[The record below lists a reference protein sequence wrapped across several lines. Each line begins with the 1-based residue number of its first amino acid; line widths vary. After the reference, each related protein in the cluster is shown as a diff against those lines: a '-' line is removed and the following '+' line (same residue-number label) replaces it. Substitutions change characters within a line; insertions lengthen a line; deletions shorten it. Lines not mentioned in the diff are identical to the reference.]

1 MLCNDCSRR
10 DFIRIALGGTAA
22 AGLSSRFWLPSAV
35 ADPARAR
42 AKSVILLWL
51 QGAPSQLDTFD
62 PKPGRST
69 GGPVKAIETALR
81 GVHFSDY
88 LPRLAKNADRFS
100 LIRSLHSNDPNH
112 DTARYLLHTG
122 WRKNE
127 TVDHPHM
134 GSLVSKELGVR
145 RGGLPGCITFGGSND
160 SGAGFLP
167 HEYAPLIIEKI
178 EKPLEDIVLPKGI
191 TLERLKEREFL
202 LKAQNKS
209 FRKDHR
215 DEMVEAQQKAYDRA
229 LEMVRSPHLKAF
241 DISRENDRL
250 RKAYGDTP
258 FGKACLMARRL
269 VGAGVRFVEV
279 TLADWDTHQDNFNRT
294 RELCDQLDP
303 AMSTLLQDMG
313 SRGMLDD
320 TIVLC
325 MGEFG
330 RTPQINNNQGRDHF
344 TRAFFAALVGGGIQ
358 PGRVIGKTND
368 DGTEVAERP
377 VSVAD
382 LYATLYRQLGI
393 DPEKKYM
400 SKTDRPVRILEG
412 GAPVRELL

>member
-1 MLCNDCSRR
+1 
-10 DFIRIALGGTAA
+10 
-22 AGLSSRFWLPSAV
+22 
-35 ADPARAR
+35 
-42 AKSVILLWL
+42 
-51 QGAPSQLDTFD
+51 
-62 PKPGRST
+62 
-69 GGPVKAIETALR
+69 
-81 GVHFSDY
+81 
-88 LPRLAKNADRFS
+88 
-100 LIRSLHSNDPNH
+100 
-112 DTARYLLHTG
+112 
-122 WRKNE
+122 
-127 TVDHPHM
+127 M

-167 HEYAPLIIEKI
+167 YEYAPLIIEKT

-303 AMSTLLQDMG
+303 AMSTLLQDLD

-330 RTPQINNNQGRDHF
+330 RTPQINGNQGRDHF

-382 LYATLYRQLGI
+382 LYATLYGQLGI
-393 DPEKKYM
+393 DPEKKYT
-400 SKTDRPVRILEG
+400 SKTDRPIRILEG